1 MRYKNP
7 THDMEYVT
15 PTENIFQK
23 EKEKWEFPVSTLIL
37 GNQTGRKFIT

>member
-7 THDMEYVT
+7 THDMEYET

-23 EKEKWEFPVSTLIL
+23 EKEKWDSSQAGIES
-37 GNQTGRKFIT
+37 